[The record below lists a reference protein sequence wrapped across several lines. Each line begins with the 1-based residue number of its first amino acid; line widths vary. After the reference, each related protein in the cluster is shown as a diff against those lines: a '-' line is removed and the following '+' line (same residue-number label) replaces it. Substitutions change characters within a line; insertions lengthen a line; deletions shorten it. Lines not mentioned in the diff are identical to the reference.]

1 MVKGTILVMG
11 LFLYPA
17 LIHFC
22 SKLSSLRKKKK
33 VQKLL
38 QQEEHK
44 LIQMEKFAVEKNE
57 RIFDL

>member
-11 LFLYPA
+11 LFFYPA

-22 SKLSSLRKKKK
+22 SKLSSLRNKKT